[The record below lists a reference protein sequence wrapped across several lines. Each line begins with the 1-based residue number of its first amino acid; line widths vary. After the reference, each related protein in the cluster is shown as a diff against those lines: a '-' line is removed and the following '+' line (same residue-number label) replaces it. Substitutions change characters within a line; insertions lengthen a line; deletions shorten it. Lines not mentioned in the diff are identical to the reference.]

1 MSTISAILRKKANK
15 QGQYPIYLRVTKDR
29 KSTFINLEQ
38 YINKS
43 DWDEKTKRVRK
54 SHPNSVRLNNL
65 ISKKIAE
72 AGEKIIE
79 MDVGMEKQKQDVKAI
94 RKKLIN
100 PDNDFFTVAEHYLNN
115 LERLEKF
122 NQLNADKPRVNCFK
136 SFLKCEKFPLEQITV
151 PLLKSFQTYLLL
163 EKKLSQRTITNY
175 LIIIR
180 TIYNSAISDGIVDVK
195 HYPFGR
201 NKVQI
206 KFPETQKVGLTEE
219 EVKKL
224 EDLELDFGSKEWHA
238 RNVWLFSFY
247 LAGIRVADV
256 LKTKWSEIQDGRL
269 QYRMNKNQKLVT
281 LKIPDKIL
289 LILSYYKKDK
299 TANDDYI
306 FPELKGIDKENKKA
320 IVSTTSNADKNLN
333 KYLKRI
339 AKLAGID
346 KKVTMHISRH
356 TFGNISGD
364 KISIQM
370 LQKLYRHSS
379 ITTTVNY
386 QANFIHKDV
395 DDALDSVIGF

>member
-15 QGQYPIYLRVTKDR
+15 QGQYPIYLRITKDR

-43 DWDEKTKRVRK
+43 DWDEKAKRVKK

-65 ISKKIAE
+65 ISKRISE
-72 AGEKIIE
+72 AGAKIID
-79 MDVGMEKQKQDVKAI
+79 MDVGVHKQDVKSI

-100 PDNDFFTVAEHYLNN
+100 ADNDFFTVADNYLNN
-115 LERLEKF
+115 LERLDKYT
-122 NQLNADKPRVNCFK
+122 QLNSDKPRVNSFR

-151 PLLKSFQTYLLL
+151 PLLKSFQTYLI

-180 TIYNSAISDGIVDVK
+180 TIYNSAIRDGIVDAK

-201 NKVQI
+201 NKMQI

-219 EVKKL
+219 EVKKI
-224 EDLELDFGSKEWHA
+224 ENLELETGSQEWHA

-247 LAGIRVADV
+247 FAGIRVADV

-269 QYRMNKNQKLVT
+269 QYRMNKNQKIVS

-289 LILSYYKKDK
+289 VILSYYRNGK

-306 FPELKGIDKENKKA
+306 FPELKGIDRQNKKA

-339 AKLAGID
+339 AKLAEID
-346 KKVTMHISRH
+346 KKITMHISRH

-379 ITTTVNY
+379 ITTTVSY
-386 QANFIHKDV
+386 QSNFIHKDV

>member
-15 QGQYPIYLRVTKDR
+15 QGQYPIYLRITKDR

-43 DWDEKTKRVRK
+43 DWDEKTKRVKK

-65 ISKKIAE
+65 INKKISE
-72 AGEKIIE
+72 AGAKIID
-79 MDVGMEKQKQDVKAI
+79 MDVGVHKQDVKSI

-100 PDNDFFTVAEHYLNN
+100 TDNDFFTVADNYLNN
-115 LERLEKF
+115 LERLEKYT
-122 NQLNADKPRVNCFK
+122 QLNSDKPRVKSFK
-136 SFLKCEKFPLEQITV
+136 SFLNCEKFPLEQITV
-151 PLLKSFQTYLLL
+151 PLLKSFQTYLI

-180 TIYNSAISDGIVDVK
+180 TIYNSAIRDGIVDVR

-201 NKVQI
+201 NKMQI

-219 EVKKL
+219 EVKKI
-224 EDLELDFGSKEWHA
+224 ENLELEVGGQEWHA

-247 LAGIRVADV
+247 FAGIRIADV

-269 QYRMNKNQKLVT
+269 QYRMNKNQKLVS

-289 LILSYYKKDK
+289 VILSYYKKDK

-306 FPELKGIDKENKKA
+306 FPELKGINKENKRA
-320 IVSTTSNADKNLN
+320 IVNTTSNADKNLN

-339 AKLAGID
+339 AKLAEID
-346 KKVTMHISRH
+346 KKITMHISRH

-386 QANFIHKDV
+386 QSNFIHKDV

>member
-29 KSTFINLEQ
+29 KSTFVNLEQ

-65 ISKKIAE
+65 ISKKITE
-72 AGEKIIE
+72 AGSKIIE
-79 MDVGMEKQKQDVKAI
+79 MDVGVQKQDVKAI

-100 PDNDFFTVAEHYLNN
+100 ADNDFFAVADHYLNN
-115 LERLEKF
+115 LERLEKY

-151 PLLKSFQTYLLL
+151 PLLKSFQTYLI

-180 TIYNSAISDGIVDVK
+180 TIYNSAIRDGIVDVK

-224 EDLELDFGSKEWHA
+224 EDLDLEFGSKEWHS

-269 QYRMNKNQKLVT
+269 QYRMNKNQKLVS

-289 LILSYYKKDK
+289 VILSYYKIDK
-299 TANDDYI
+299 IANDDYI

-339 AKLAGID
+339 AKLAKID
-346 KKVTMHISRH
+346 KKITMHISRH
-356 TFGNISGD
+356 TFGNISGN

-386 QANFIHKDV
+386 QSNFIHKDV
-395 DDALDSVIGF
+395 DDALENVVGF

>member
-15 QGQYPIYLRVTKDR
+15 KGQYPIYLRITKDR

-43 DWDEKTKRVRK
+43 DWDEKAKRVRK

-65 ISKKIAE
+65 ISKRISE
-72 AGEKIIE
+72 AGAKIID
-79 MDVGMEKQKQDVKAI
+79 MDIGVHNQDVKSI

-100 PDNDFFTVAEHYLNN
+100 SDNDFFTVADNYLNN
-115 LERLEKF
+115 LERLEKYT
-122 NQLNADKPRVNCFK
+122 QLNSDKPRVNSFRF
-136 SFLKCEKFPLEQITV
+136 FLKCEKFPLEQITV
-151 PLLKSFQTYLLL
+151 PLLKSFQTYLI

-180 TIYNSAISDGIVDVK
+180 TIYNYAIRDGIVDAK

-201 NKVQI
+201 NKMQI

-219 EVKKL
+219 EVKKM
-224 EDLELDFGSKEWHA
+224 ENLELEVGSQEWHA

-247 LAGIRVADV
+247 FAGIRVADV

-269 QYRMNKNQKLVT
+269 QYRMNKNQKLVS

-289 LILSYYKKDK
+289 VILSYYKKDK

-306 FPELKGIDKENKKA
+306 FPELKGIDQQNKKA
-320 IVSTTSNADKNLN
+320 IVGTTSNADKNLN

-346 KKVTMHISRH
+346 KKITMHISRH

-386 QANFIHKDV
+386 QSNFIHKDV